1 MINRKKSNSASD
13 IYVAENRNAES
24 DPAHVLLAE
33 DDSEFRSILSSALRA
48 RGYTVTECADGLE
61 LAINVVPAASTEGEQ
76 EYDLVVS
83 DIRMPGM
90 FGLSV
95 LEGLHQLDG
104 APPVILITAF
114 GDEETHSHANELGA
128 AAVLDKPFHI
138 RDLLAKVDEILD
150 SS

>member
-1 MINRKKSNSASD
+1 MDRKKSNLASD
-13 IYVAENRNAES
+13 VYVVENRNARPE
-24 DPAHVLLAE
+24 PAHVLLAE

-48 RGYTVTECADGLE
+48 RGYLVTECADGLE
-61 LAINVVPAASTEGEQ
+61 LAINVAPAGSVEGEQ
-76 EYDLVVS
+76 EYDLVIS

-95 LEGLHQLDG
+95 LEGLHQLDD

-114 GDEETHSHANELGA
+114 GDEETHAHANELGA

-150 SS
+150 SD